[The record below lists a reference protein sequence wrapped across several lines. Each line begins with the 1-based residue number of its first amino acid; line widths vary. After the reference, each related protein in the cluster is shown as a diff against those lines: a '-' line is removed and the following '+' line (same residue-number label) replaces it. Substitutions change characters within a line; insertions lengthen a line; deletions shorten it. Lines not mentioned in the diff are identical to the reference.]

1 MKMRKKTVVTAL
13 VTSLSLL
20 GATLVAPNA
29 VAQEN
34 TTTAV
39 AGAESK
45 IDVDKSSKR
54 LFYYI
59 YNHPLSMSSIAMN
72 TIHPWAYVDGKDL
85 KSGTETMKIVDSP
98 RPGVTRHEST
108 EVLPDGTEYVR
119 RADVTNNTV
128 EFEQEIRNN
137 SGKEIQARLDLTNEF
152 HESLHMVGKTTD
164 KGYELRSLA
173 PGYTALVNFTKPDFS
188 GYSAEFKNQ
197 LREGNTAEE
206 TPATYQGGQWQS
218 TLKPGDSLTAAMNV
232 EIQFQMDA
240 VDSDGDGIP
249 DVWEREGFTTASGE
263 SMPLHRWGADP
274 DRPDVFLQLNWMKSE
289 WETLGCNRVND
300 CGVNVSEFAEFA
312 QCDTSN
318 TNVYRPTRNS
328 LIDLVKKF
336 DEHGVNLWID
346 AGDFYTN
353 MRGYTDRKGGPT
365 EDFEPYYFGEVTDRD
380 ELREIS
386 SRKLKHN
393 ITKLLGDRKA
403 VFRVGVIGDAQN
415 PGNRSSG
422 IGQVKGGSLYVAK
435 HSGMTNAEQVRN
447 TIMHELGHNLN
458 LGHSGAKSL
467 DTPKS
472 DYVPNYKSVMNYL
485 YQFSYFNYSTETA
498 RSGGPMPQ
506 ECSIKGND
514 CYMGDYTIAPDWE
527 NLDLRGSHMSGVVG
541 TTGTDDHA
549 HQETVTT
556 EDLVVNAAVE
566 NNGKAGFH
574 LEDGSGI
581 TTHRTD
587 NELVGKV
594 HNLGYDLHTFSVKAT
609 FENGRSAEVDR
620 VTIAGAPDR
629 ENSKATV
636 HIPVP
641 DAQSL
646 TGPKTPV
653 KFTIRNQEG
662 AVVEEQNLEVSVLDY
677 TEEEATKVL
686 EEVRKSDASPK
697 VKELAE
703 KKLPPAAPQPAP
715 ETSTPKPVVPKP
727 IPTRTTEPKIEAP
740 ETITPTTTKK
750 AEPAPQDTKSSFN
763 SGTIAGIIGIILA
776 LGGLGAALVGS
787 MKDLSRFLP

>member
-1 MKMRKKTVVTAL
+1 MRKQTVVTAL

-20 GATLVAPNA
+20 GASLVAPNA
-29 VAQEN
+29 VAQEK

-39 AGAESK
+39 VGAESK
-45 IDVDKSSKR
+45 IDVVTSPERMFS
-54 LFYYI
+54 YY
-59 YNHPLSMSSIAMN
+59 YSHPLSMAKVAGNYIRPA
-72 TIHPWAYVDGKDL
+72 AFVAGKGIET
-85 KSGTETMKIVDSP
+85 GTDTMKIVDAP
-98 RPGVTRHEST
+98 RPGVTRYESA
-108 EVLPDGTEYVR
+108 EKLSDGTEYVR
-119 RADVTNNTV
+119 RADVTNNSI
-128 EFEQEIRNN
+128 EFEHEIRNN
-137 SGKEIQARLDLTNEF
+137 SGSTIQAQLDLTNVF
-152 HESLHMVGKTTD
+152 DESLHMVGKTTD
-164 KGYELRSLA
+164 KGYELRSQT
-173 PGYTALVNFTKPDFS
+173 PGYTALVNFTNPDTS
-188 GYSAEFKNQ
+188 GYSAEWGTKLQ
-197 LREGNTAEE
+197 EGNTAEE
-206 TPATYQGGQWQS
+206 TPATYQGGRWLTLLEPGE
-218 TLKPGDSLTAAMNV
+218 TLKGGVTV
-232 EIQFQMDA
+232 ELKSETGA
-240 VDSDGDGIP
+240 LDSDGDGIP

-300 CGVNVSEFAEFA
+300 YGVNVSEFAEFA
-312 QCDTSN
+312 QCDTAN

-365 EDFEPYYFGEVTDRD
+365 EDFEPYYFADRPAGE
-380 ELREIS
+380 
-386 SRKLKHN
+386 KLSDN
-393 ITKLLGDRKA
+393 VDKLLGDRKA
-403 VFRVGVIGDAQN
+403 VFRVGVIGDAQAE
-415 PGNRSSG
+415 GNRSSG
-422 IGQVKGGSLYVAK
+422 LALMKHGSLYVAK

-458 LGHSGAKSL
+458 LTHAGAKSL
-467 DTPKS
+467 NPPKS

-498 RSGGPMPQ
+498 RPGGPLPQ
-506 ECSIKGND
+506 ECSINGND
-514 CYMGDYTIAPDWE
+514 CYAGDYTIAPDWE
-527 NLDLRGSHMSGVVG
+527 NIDLRGNHMAGVLGSVG
-541 TTGTDDHA
+541 TNDQ

-566 NNGKAGFH
+566 NNGKAGFY

-594 HNLGYDLHTFSVKAT
+594 HNLGYDLHTFSVEAT
-609 FENGRSAEVDR
+609 YENGRSAKVDR
-620 VTIAGAPDR
+620 ITIAGAPDR

-646 TGPKTPV
+646 TGPKTSV
-653 KFTIRNQEG
+653 KFTVRNRQGE
-662 AVVEEQNLEVSVLDY
+662 VVEEQFLDVSVLDY
-677 TEEEATKVL
+677 TKEEASKVL
-686 EEVRKSDASPK
+686 EEVRKSDASPE
-697 VKELAE
+697 VKKLAE

-715 ETSTPKPVVPKP
+715 ETSTPTPVVPKP
-727 IPTRTTEPKIEAP
+727 IPTRTVEPTVKAP
-740 ETITPTTTKK
+740 EKITPTTTKK

-763 SGTIAGIIGIILA
+763 SGTIAGIIGILLA
-776 LGGLGAALVGS
+776 LGGLGAAIVGS